1 MPKHKSKKKSVK
13 IAVVVSKFNSEIT
26 EGLLKSALAELKKH
40 SVADE
45 DIKIIHTPGAFEI
58 PLTAKVLCKSKKY
71 SAVICLGAVIKGE
84 TAHFE
89 YISDAVSKAIMQLNM
104 EYNIPVTFG
113 VLTAYTDEQAIK
125 RSSDD
130 ENNKG
135 KEAVLAALEMIGIL
149 KSMTNDK

>member
-1 MPKHKSKKKSVK
+1 MSKHKSKEKSAK
-13 IAVVVSKFNSEIT
+13 IAVVVSKFNNEIT
-26 EGLLKSALAELKKH
+26 GGLLKGALAELKRH
-40 SVADE
+40 SIAEE

-89 YISDAVSKAIMQLNM
+89 YISDSVSKAIMQLNM

-135 KEAVLAALEMIGIL
+135 REAASAALEMISLL
-149 KSMTNDK
+149 KNEE